1 MVDLI
6 ADKGKSPMKVTVY
19 KLKQFKADS
28 DSDQLVAAEFCKEAL
43 TEVKQRCG
51 VIEKLSSINH
61 KVSK

>member
-1 MVDLI
+1 
-6 ADKGKSPMKVTVY
+6 MKVTVY